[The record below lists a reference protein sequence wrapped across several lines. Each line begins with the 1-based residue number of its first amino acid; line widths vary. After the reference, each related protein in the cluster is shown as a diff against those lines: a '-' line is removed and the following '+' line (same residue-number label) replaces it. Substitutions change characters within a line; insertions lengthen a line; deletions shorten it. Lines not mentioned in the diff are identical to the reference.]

1 MENKDTRRNIP
12 IMFLICFLQGMVF
25 YAFVATIYRTT
36 YGITLFEIS
45 LIEGINY
52 ALTIALEIPWGML
65 ADRIGYKK
73 TMIICEFLYF
83 ISKIMFYKASGFF
96 LFLMERIVLAVAF
109 AGLSGVDSSIIYL
122 SDPENDH
129 RNFGIHSACGT
140 AGMLLASFIFAVF
153 IKDDLRLS
161 AYLTIFPYALSF
173 LLTLFLKEVRN
184 TEEKKTKRNVFSLF
198 GEVLRNRKML
208 RLLIATALLSET
220 THLLA
225 VFLNQE
231 KFLEI
236 GLTLSQISYIG
247 ILTSLLDMSSALSKK
262 TSDLFGRNKTAILI
276 LSLEILSAL
285 LIAFSH
291 NVPIVI
297 ISFCMIDLLFGFFM
311 PISSSI
317 QHESI
322 TSSDRASM
330 ISANSMLIDMIC
342 IFVITVCGKIADYDL
357 KLGVLSCAF
366 LLLVA
371 LIEYIRSMKK

>member
-1 MENKDTRRNIP
+1 MENNGARRNIP

-52 ALTIALEIPWGML
+52 ALTIALEIPWGIL

-83 ISKIMFYKASGFF
+83 ISKIMFYKANGFF
-96 LFLMERIVLAVAF
+96 LFLLERIVLAFAF

-129 RNFGIHSACGT
+129 RNFGFYSSCGT
-140 AGMLLASFIFAVF
+140 AGMLLASFVFAVY

-161 AYLTIFPYALSF
+161 AWLTIFPYGLSF
-173 LLTLFLKEVRN
+173 LLTLLLKEVRN
-184 TEEKKTKRNVFSLF
+184 TEEKKTERNVFSLLK
-198 GEVLRNRKML
+198 EVFRNRKML
-208 RLLIATALLSET
+208 RLLIATALMSET

-231 KFLEI
+231 KFLEV
-236 GLTLSQISYIG
+236 GLTLSQISYVG
-247 ILTSLLDMSSALSKK
+247 ILTSLLDMSSAVSKK
-262 TSDLFGRNKTAILI
+262 ASDLLGRNRLAIFI
-276 LSLEILSAL
+276 LLLEILSAL

-291 NVPIVI
+291 NVLTVIV
-297 ISFCMIDLLFGFFM
+297 SFCMIDILFGFFM

-317 QHESI
+317 QHENIS
-322 TSSDRASM
+322 SSDRASM
-330 ISANSMLIDMIC
+330 ISGNSMLIDMIC
-342 IFVITVCGKIADYDL
+342 VFVITVCGKIADYDL
-357 KLGVLSCAF
+357 KLGVLSCA
-366 LLLVA
+366 
-371 LIEYIRSMKK
+371 